1 MRARTIEVDEWHDQE
16 TMQWFFDLEPEEH
29 NRILTSISGRQI
41 RDVGDEEGA
50 HAEGE
55 GVVAVR
61 TSRSG
66 RTLRPSRR

>member
-1 MRARTIEVDEWHDQE
+1 MPRKLGKRGSQKGSWKSGSRGR
-16 TMQWFFDLEPEEH
+16 PPKKH

>member
-1 MRARTIEVDEWHDQE
+1 MRARTIEVDEWQYQE
-16 TMQWFFDLEPEEH
+16 TMHWFFDLEPEEH
-29 NRILTSISGRQI
+29 NRILTSISRRQI

-61 TSRSG
+61 ISRSG